1 MSPRSCARVGALAMV
16 AALVAGCEEVPTT
29 TVVHQVEDPWAF
41 AQATLMAGPMPVVI
55 EGRPYDADAD
65 RIAGAVTSALAVAV
79 TRTATARFA
88 ADPDRLITGGV
99 RMVMTF
105 NGGEGL
111 DGFTQCAGKSA
122 GGDPDP
128 GGRVRAI
135 TSLCAGETLLV
146 TVRGRLGRSDGLED
160 RRFAALIRQIA
171 VDLFASPEGR

>member
-1 MSPRSCARVGALAMV
+1 MCPRIPALVGALAVV
-16 AALVAGCEEVPTT
+16 AACVAGCEDAPTT
-29 TVVHQVEDPWAF
+29 TVVHQVEDPWSF
-41 AQATLMAGPMPVVI
+41 AQATLMAGPMPVII
-55 EGRPYDADAD
+55 EGRAYDVDPG
-65 RIAGAVTSALAVAV
+65 RIAGVVTRALAVGV

-111 DGFTQCAGKSA
+111 DGFTQCAGRSA
-122 GGDPDP
+122 GGDPAA
-128 GGRVRAI
+128 GGAVRAI
-135 TSLCAGETLLV
+135 TSLCMGETLLV

-160 RRFAALIRQIA
+160 PRFAALIRQIA